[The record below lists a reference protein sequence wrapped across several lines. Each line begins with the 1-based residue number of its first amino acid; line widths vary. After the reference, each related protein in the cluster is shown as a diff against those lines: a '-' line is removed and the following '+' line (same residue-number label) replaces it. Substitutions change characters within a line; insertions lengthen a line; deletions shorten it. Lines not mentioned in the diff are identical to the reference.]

1 MSNNPSNFFNSAA
14 FSALGDDQ
22 RKAMTA
28 AFDAM
33 SNWRQELNS
42 MQEKNSAAV
51 FDKMSSAAKQL
62 GWPAEMVDM
71 TRQQMQG
78 VAKMQS
84 QAIEQVMDVWEKQA
98 TQPGAKFEMPKFP
111 GMPGMPGMPTFPGM
125 PSFGGMGGGGMFPGM
140 PDMSSMMGNAGSNPM
155 MMPMQIWMQAA
166 DMWQK
171 SFQQAMTSWADTQKT
186 MMTAAGQAASQAAS
200 TATKPGS
207 GR

>member
-1 MSNNPSNFFNSAA
+1 MSNSSSNPFNPAA
-14 FSALGDDQ
+14 FSALGDEQ
-22 RKAMTA
+22 RKAMAA

-51 FDKMSSAAKQL
+51 FDKMSSAAKSL

-71 TRQQMQG
+71 TRQQMQSFS
-78 VAKMQS
+78 KMQS
-84 QAIEQVMDVWEKQA
+84 QAIEQVMDTWEKQA

-111 GMPGMPGMPTFPGM
+111 GMPNFPGMPAMPNFPGM
-125 PSFGGMGGGGMFPGM
+125 PSFPGMGGGATFPGM
-140 PDMSSMMGNAGSNPM
+140 PDMSSIMGSAGSNPM

-171 SFQQAMTSWADTQKT
+171 SFQQAMSSWADTQKT
-186 MMTAAGQAASQAAS
+186 MMDNVSKS
-200 TATKPGS
+200 TKPGS

>member
-14 FSALGDDQ
+14 FSALGDEQ

-33 SNWRQELNS
+33 SNWRQELTT
-42 MQEKNSAAV
+42 MQEKNAAAV
-51 FDKMSSAAKQL
+51 FDKMTSAAKQL
-62 GWPAEMVDM
+62 GWPTEMVDM
-71 TRQQMQG
+71 TRQQIQS
-78 VAKMQS
+78 VSKMQS
-84 QAIEQVMDVWEKQA
+84 QAIEQVMDAWEKQA

-111 GMPGMPGMPTFPGM
+111 GMPSMPTFPGM
-125 PSFGGMGGGGMFPGM
+125 PSFGGTGGGMFPGM

-186 MMTAAGQAASQAAS
+186 MMNAAGQAASN
-200 TATKPGS
+200 ATKPGS